1 MNTIPYDYAVQL
13 LQHREQHLQWV
24 EKMQLQGDLA
34 LLSGDFAAY
43 AKNSQR
49 LLSVPVSESAELQ
62 GADILPIDASA
73 VTLPPV
79 TSVSCYGSRT
89 VEVIQAAYEHGCKNA
104 LPLIMLHGTSSRL
117 PYYSAA
123 NNAVRREGQ
132 SDIDYLLEKGGS
144 ACWEAAKEKNNQPDY
159 IALKGICYMRGLGVD
174 VNYEEALKCFLS
186 VAKQSAL
193 AQFCIGICY
202 DKGYDVPE
210 DTKQAGKWYYMAAQN
225 GCWQAA
231 EVILYNKHST
241 FGKAGKAF
249 RKTDTYKK
257 QWLSLT
263 LHHAEEGNSIA
274 QNLLGYMYD
283 NGETVSQDKAEAVK
297 WYRKAA
303 EQGNERAKNNL
314 KNY

>member
-1 MNTIPYDYAVQL
+1 MNTISYDYAVQL

-79 TSVSCYGSRT
+79 TSVSCYDSKT
-89 VEVIQAAYEHGCKNA
+89 VELIQSAYEHGCKNA
-104 LPLIMLHGTSSRL
+104 LPLVLLHSKDSCL
-117 PYYSAA
+117 PYYEAA
-123 NNAVRREGQ
+123 EKAVRREGE

-159 IALKGICYMRGLGVD
+159 IALKGICYMYGLGVEL
-174 VNYEEALKCFLS
+174 NYEEALKCFFS

-202 DKGYDVPE
+202 EKGYDVPNN
-210 DTKQAGKWYYMAAQN
+210 TKQAGRWYYMAAQN

-231 EVILYNKHST
+231 EVLLDTEKG
-241 FGKAGKAF
+241 FMGECG
-249 RKTDTYKK
+249 RDTYTK
-257 QWLSLT
+257 QWLSLIQ
-263 LHHAEEGNSIA
+263 HHAEMGNSKAQIA
-274 QNLLGYMYD
+274 LGYCYED
-283 NGETVSQDKAEAVK
+283 GQGVEEDYAEAVR

-303 EQGNERAKNNL
+303 EQGHEDAESALDRFE
-314 KNY
+314 